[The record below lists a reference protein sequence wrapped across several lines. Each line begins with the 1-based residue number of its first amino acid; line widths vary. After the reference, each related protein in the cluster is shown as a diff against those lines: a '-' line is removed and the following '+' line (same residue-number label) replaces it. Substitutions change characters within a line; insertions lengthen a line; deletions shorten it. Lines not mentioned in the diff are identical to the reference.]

1 MKNKLFE
8 KVFIMKN
15 VILTI
20 VLTALSATSFA
31 NCVDVKNN
39 HKTEISNQ
47 LKSVA
52 NDSYYIYNKR
62 QLKVVNENENVCTYR
77 YYDYENNIDVDLE
90 IEK

>member
-20 VLTALSATSFA
+20 VLAAVSATSFA

-39 HKTEISNQ
+39 HKTQIANQ
-47 LKSVA
+47 LKMFA
-52 NDSYYIYNKR
+52 NDSHYIYNKR

-90 IEK
+90 IDK